1 VLGLFGS
8 LLILLVLPF
17 IHINSIKGNSFY
29 PASKVLF
36 WLFVVS
42 FAILTLGGAWP
53 VEDPYVLVR
62 QCFSTFYFF
71 YFLGITPL
79 RHLWDTVLS

>member
-1 VLGLFGS
+1 MGLFGS

-36 WLFVVS
+36 WLFVIS

-62 QCFSTFYFF
+62 RCFSTFYFF

-79 RHLWDTVLS
+79 RHVWDTVLS

>member
-1 VLGLFGS
+1 MLGLFGS

-36 WLFVVS
+36 WLFVIS

-53 VEDPYVLVR
+53 VEDPYVLVS

-79 RHLWDTVLS
+79 RHAWDTVLS